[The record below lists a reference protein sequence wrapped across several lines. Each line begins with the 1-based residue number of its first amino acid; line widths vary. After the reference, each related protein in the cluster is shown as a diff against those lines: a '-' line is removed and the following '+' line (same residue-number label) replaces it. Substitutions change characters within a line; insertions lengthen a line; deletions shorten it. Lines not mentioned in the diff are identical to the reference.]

1 MSFKAVEELRNAH
14 PELVAQIEN
23 AARDGAQKAG
33 TDAERQRIQAI
44 EAIENTIADKD
55 LINKAKYGENPMTAE
70 QLALAALQAQAQ
82 IGANMLDNFDT
93 DAQASGAANVQ
104 PAPSGI
110 EENETSV
117 EDAAKGI
124 AEIYNNMKG
133 AKYS

>member
-1 MSFKAVEELRNAH
+1 MPEERGL
-14 PELVAQIEN
+14 IESIKRKKN
-23 AARDGAQKAG
+23 CSCS
-33 TDAERQRIQAI
+33 E
-44 EAIENTIADKD
+44 EAFVLYSKQCSKHGGKNDE
-55 LINKAKYGENPMTAE
+55 AKYGENPMTAE

-82 IGANMLDNFDT
+82 IGANMLDNLDT

-133 AKYS
+133 AK